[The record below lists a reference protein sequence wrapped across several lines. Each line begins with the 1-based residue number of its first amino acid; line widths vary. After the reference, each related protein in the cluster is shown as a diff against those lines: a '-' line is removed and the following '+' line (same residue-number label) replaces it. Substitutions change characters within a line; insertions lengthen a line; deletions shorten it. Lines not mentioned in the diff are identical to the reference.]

1 MLEFAPIWISL
12 AISPLVSWILLGF
25 SFASIRLRKIKIIQY
40 LLLAALVLFFY
51 LLCMSVGFPYEY
63 KGVIHNVIPDLR
75 LGVGP
80 SRLPDLNLP
89 AEPEPAPVDPGE
101 IDDIANRFSKK
112 ERMSMG
118 LPKRPQQ
125 FSLEQQRGL
134 ELRAREH
141 LHLKVEIVELLQS
154 RFPNDNWIQCES
166 LRRGI
171 FISHYHDNEY
181 TLEELQAIKRTLTEK
196 ENPRE
201 NSVIKE
207 LRRRLQGWHINNH

>member
-1 MLEFAPIWISL
+1 
-12 AISPLVSWILLGF
+12 
-25 SFASIRLRKIKIIQY
+25 
-40 LLLAALVLFFY
+40 
-51 LLCMSVGFPYEY
+51 
-63 KGVIHNVIPDLR
+63 
-75 LGVGP
+75 
-80 SRLPDLNLP
+80 
-89 AEPEPAPVDPGE
+89 
-101 IDDIANRFSKK
+101 
-112 ERMSMG
+112 MG